1 MKIGGLLLCC
11 AGMALLC
18 AMDAVAKGLGALP
31 EGARPTITDR
41 DFTIATIA
49 APTVVAEEAEAAQA
63 AAEEEKEKEAAEA
76 ETPAESSSP

>member
-1 MKIGGLLLCC
+1 VHISH
-11 AGMALLC
+11 
-18 AMDAVAKGLGALP
+18 VALP
-31 EGARPTITDR
+31 AGARPTISDR

-76 ETPAESSSP
+76 EAPTESSSE